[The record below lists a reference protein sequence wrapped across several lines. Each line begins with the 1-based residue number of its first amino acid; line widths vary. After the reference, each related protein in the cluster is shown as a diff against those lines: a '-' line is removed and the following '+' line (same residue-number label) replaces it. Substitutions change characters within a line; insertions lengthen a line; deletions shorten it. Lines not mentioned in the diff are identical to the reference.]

1 MVGIVWGWTGGLHS
15 RRRSCRTDC
24 HGGVEPASGGEVTV
38 ACVAFL
44 KDRPASTNRSAS
56 LTRSGQSADDPPRCP
71 FWKRL
76 PFRHPFLAQPDDA
89 GPNSRRTIEVLGPP

>member
-56 LTRSGQSADDPPRCP
+56 LTRSGQSADDPPAVPSGSGYLLGTRSWLSP
-71 FWKRL
+71 TML
-76 PFRHPFLAQPDDA
+76 DQIAE
-89 GPNSRRTIEVLGPP
+89 GP